1 MFPRMQ
7 TPMRQALFS
16 PLWKHL
22 ASAWLLIGSIADHL
36 TTSPGDTIAAR
47 DWLSETLFEGSLPVQ
62 ITEKTAED
70 ELHSRGVIA
79 RSVPKADGSTV
90 PTTDLLGIMT
100 IDGSSQRK
108 QLKIL
113 SSNNHKGQSQCD
125 S

>member
-36 TTSPGDTIAAR
+36 TTSPGDKIAAR

-62 ITEKTAED
+62 ITEETAGD
-70 ELHSRGVIA
+70 ELHPRGLRA
-79 RSVPKADGSTV
+79 RPFPRRMGV
-90 PTTDLLGIMT
+90 LYR
-100 IDGSSQRK
+100 QRTS
-108 QLKIL
+108 LA
-113 SSNNHKGQSQCD
+113 S
-125 S
+125 